1 MPSSRS
7 HMGSQFSFN
16 WPQHDFSA
24 REKTMSRTI
33 ELTHIGVP
41 EPWELHVRS
50 YCRSVEAIFDIASG
64 PVMRDADGPEYTVFL
79 SRAGSLN
86 AAQQRPKP
94 AISPHR
100 ISDA

>member
-1 MPSSRS
+1 
-7 HMGSQFSFN
+7 
-16 WPQHDFSA
+16 
-24 REKTMSRTI
+24 MSRTI

-41 EPWELHVRS
+41 EPWELHVRG
-50 YCRSVEAIFDIASG
+50 YCRSVEAILDIASG
-64 PVMRDADGPEYTVFL
+64 PLMEDADGPEYTISL

-86 AAQQRPKP
+86 SAQQRAKP

>member
-1 MPSSRS
+1 
-7 HMGSQFSFN
+7 
-16 WPQHDFSA
+16 
-24 REKTMSRTI
+24 MSRTI
-33 ELTHIGVP
+33 ELRHIGVS

-50 YCRSVEAIFDIASG
+50 YCQSVVAIFDIASG
-64 PVMRDADGPEYTVFL
+64 PVMRDADGPEHAVFL

-86 AAQQRPKP
+86 YAQQRPKP

>member
-1 MPSSRS
+1 
-7 HMGSQFSFN
+7 
-16 WPQHDFSA
+16 
-24 REKTMSRTI
+24 MSRTI
-33 ELTHIGVP
+33 ELRHIGVS

-50 YCRSVEAIFDIASG
+50 YCHGVEAIFDIASG
-64 PVMRDADGPEYTVFL
+64 PVMRDADGPEHAVFL

-86 AAQQRPKP
+86 YAQQRPKP